1 MADRGRRGTR
11 RRRTAPARGRG
22 AGAAARSPRATLH
35 TFAEELPGMIWVV
48 DTKGGMTYAN
58 TRLCTFAGTTM
69 TSVLGDKWQ
78 VLVHQDDRAEAA
90 AAVNAAVRARQPFTI
105 ECRMRNRDGD
115 YRWVTVAGNPRTS
128 NGRYAGFIGTV
139 TDSTPRRSA
148 EHAAGL
154 ASSRLHVLVAAMDDM
169 CVGVGKEEE
178 IIFWNRKAEQ
188 FTGIPA
194 TETIGHSLQTVLS
207 PETLA
212 NVRTLIRAPHASGGS
227 SLVESCVFYARP
239 DLPVRAQVVTSD
251 NACILVAFPER
262 DGQSPSGGSVVSALA
277 AQNDWLHNLL
287 QNTEDIVIIQDAE
300 GRYLYSNGSHRFGIR
315 TEDVLGKLPGEIH
328 DRDSTE
334 IIMRRV
340 RRVIQSGDGFTEE
353 TRMSWEGQSH
363 WFLDQLSPL
372 RNAAGTV
379 AAVAT
384 ISRNITDRKEAEQRL
399 QDSEERYRT
408 FVENS
413 NEGIW
418 RIETDEP
425 IPVGLPVD
433 EQVHRVLKHAY
444 IAECNASLARLFG
457 FEQAQAVI
465 GVRFD
470 ELPHAE
476 TPEDLRTLT
485 QFIQSGYR
493 LMNYETQLRRQD
505 GLSRYVLHNVVG
517 TVENGQ
523 LVRAWGSLSDVT
535 ERKDAERELR
545 LLAHTI
551 TSTRDCVSLTDLD
564 DRVLFVNDAF
574 LSTYGFSEEELIGH
588 DIKRVRPEGNEQAGL
603 GAIKE
608 KTLDGGWYGEVIN
621 RRADGSLFPVEL
633 WTSVVRND
641 EGEPVAMV
649 GVARDITA
657 RKQAEEELRASL
669 REKEVLLKEIHH
681 RVKNNLQVISSLLSL
696 QSEYLKDEEM
706 IKIFKESQNRVKSM
720 ALIHEKLYQSRN
732 LAEID
737 FGDYLRE
744 LTTQLVRS
752 YGIGTHGVQLN
763 VNTSRVLLAVDR
775 AIPCGI
781 IVNELV
787 TNALKYAFPD
797 GRSGRIDVDLHPVST
812 DRVRLTVRDNGV
824 GIPDHIDVTT
834 SDSLGLTLVRM
845 LGEQVQGEMA
855 MQPHGPGTEFMLTFR
870 K

>member
-1 MADRGRRGTR
+1 M
-11 RRRTAPARGRG
+11 PA
-22 AGAAARSPRATLH
+22 H
-35 TFAEELPGMIWVV
+35 
-48 DTKGGMTYAN
+48 
-58 TRLCTFAGTTM
+58 
-69 TSVLGDKWQ
+69 
-78 VLVHQDDRAEAA
+78 
-90 AAVNAAVRARQPFTI
+90 
-105 ECRMRNRDGD
+105 
-115 YRWVTVAGNPRTS
+115 
-128 NGRYAGFIGTV
+128 
-139 TDSTPRRSA
+139 
-148 EHAAGL
+148 
-154 ASSRLHVLVAAMDDM
+154 
-169 CVGVGKEEE
+169 
-178 IIFWNRKAEQ
+178 
-188 FTGIPA
+188 
-194 TETIGHSLQTVLS
+194 
-207 PETLA
+207 
-212 NVRTLIRAPHASGGS
+212 
-227 SLVESCVFYARP
+227 
-239 DLPVRAQVVTSD
+239 VVTSD
-251 NACILVAFPER
+251 NACILVAVSER
-262 DGQSPSGGSVVSALA
+262 DGQSPADESVATALA

-287 QNTEDIVIIQDAE
+287 KNTDDIVVIQDPE
-300 GRYLYSNGSHRFGIR
+300 GRYLYSNGSHRFGVGM
-315 TEDVLGKLPGEIH
+315 EKVLGKLPGEIH
-328 DRDSTE
+328 DRAFADT
-334 IIMRRV
+334 IVRRV
-340 RRVIQSGDGFTEE
+340 RRVIESGEGFTEE
-353 TRMSWEGQSH
+353 THMSWEGQSY
-363 WFLDQLSPL
+363 WLLDQLSPL

-379 AAVAT
+379 SAVAT
-384 ISRNITDRKEAEQRL
+384 ISRDITNQKKAEQRL
-399 QDSEERYRT
+399 RENEERYRR

-425 IPVGLPVD
+425 IPVGLPAD

-444 IAECNASLARLFG
+444 IAECNASFARLFG
-457 FEQAQAVI
+457 FEEAQAII

-470 ELPHAE
+470 ELLH
-476 TPEDLRTLT
+476 TDVPEDLRTLT
-485 QFIQSGYR
+485 RFIQSGYR
-493 LMNYETQLRRQD
+493 LMNYETQVRRQD
-505 GLSRYVLHNVVG
+505 GLTRHVLHNIVG

-564 DRVLFVNDAF
+564 DRILFVNDAF
-574 LSTYGFSEEELIGH
+574 LSTYGFSEEELLGH
-588 DIKRVRPEGNEQAGL
+588 DIKRVRPEGVEQEGL
-603 GAIKE
+603 GAIRE

-633 WTSVVRND
+633 WSSVVRND

-696 QSEYLKDEEM
+696 QSEYLKDAEM
-706 IKIFKESQNRVKSM
+706 VKIFKESQNRVKSM

-763 VNTSRVLLAVDR
+763 VNASRVLLAVDR

-781 IVNELV
+781 VVNELV

-797 GRSGRIDVDLHPVST
+797 GRSGRIDVDLHPVGT

-824 GIPDHIDVTT
+824 GIPAHIDVTT

-845 LGEQVQGEMA
+845 LAEQVQGEMT
-855 MQPHGPGTEFMLTFR
+855 MQPHGPGAEFMLTFR

>member
-1 MADRGRRGTR
+1 
-11 RRRTAPARGRG
+11 
-22 AGAAARSPRATLH
+22 
-35 TFAEELPGMIWVV
+35 MIWLV
-48 DTKGGMTYAN
+48 DKTGRMTYAN
-58 TRLCTFAGTTM
+58 ARLCTFAGTTRD
-69 TSVLGDKWQ
+69 SIRGDKWQ

-90 AAVNAAVRARQPFTI
+90 AAVNAAIRARQPFTI
-105 ECRMRNRDGD
+105 ECRLRNRDGD
-115 YRWVTVAGNPRTS
+115 YRWVAISGNPRTS
-128 NGRYAGFIGTV
+128 NGRYAGYVGTI
-139 TDSTPRRSA
+139 TDSTPRHSA

-178 IIFWNRKAEQ
+178 IICWNRKAEQ

-194 TETIGHSLQTVLS
+194 TETIGHPLQSVLS

-212 NVRTLIRAPHASGGS
+212 SVRAMMHAPHASGS
-227 SLVESCVFYARP
+227 SSFIESCVFRSRP
-239 DLPVRAQVVTSD
+239 ELPVPAHVVTSN
-251 NACILVAFPER
+251 NACILVAVPER
-262 DGQSPSGGSVVSALA
+262 DGQSPADESVATALV

-287 QNTEDIVIIQDAE
+287 KNTEDIVVIQDPE
-300 GRYLYSNGSHRFGIR
+300 GRYLYSNGSCRFGVGM
-315 TEDVLGKLPGEIH
+315 EKVLGKLPGEIH
-328 DRDSTE
+328 DRAFADT
-334 IIMRRV
+334 IVRRV
-340 RRVIQSGDGFTEE
+340 RRVIESGEGFTEE
-353 TRMSWEGQSH
+353 TRMSWEGQSR

-372 RNAAGTV
+372 RNVAGTV
-379 AAVAT
+379 SAVAT
-384 ISRNITDRKEAEQRL
+384 ISRDITDQKKAEQRL
-399 QDSEERYRT
+399 RESEERYRR

-425 IPVGLPVD
+425 IPVGLPPN
-433 EQVHRVLKHAY
+433 EQVQRVLKHAY
-444 IAECNASLARLFG
+444 LAECNASFARLFG
-457 FEQAQAVI
+457 YEEVQAI
-465 GVRFD
+465 LGVQFSKLLLTD
-470 ELPHAE
+470 V
-476 TPEDLRTLT
+476 PEGLHTLT
-485 QFIQSGYR
+485 QFIESGYR

-505 GLSRYVLHNVVG
+505 GLTRYVLHNVVG
-517 TVENGQ
+517 TVENGH
-523 LVRAWGSLSDVT
+523 LVRAWGSVSDVT

-564 DRVLFVNDAF
+564 DNVLFVNDAF
-574 LSTYGFSEEELIGH
+574 LSTYGFSEEALLGH
-588 DIKRVRPEGNEQAGL
+588 DIKQVRPEGVEQAGL
-603 GAIKE
+603 TAIKE

-681 RVKNNLQVISSLLSL
+681 RVKNNMQVISSLLSL
-696 QSEYLKDEEM
+696 QSEYLKDAEM
-706 IKIFKESQNRVKSM
+706 VKIFKESQNRVKSM

-763 VNTSRVLLAVDR
+763 VNTGRVLLAVDR

-797 GRSGRIDVDLHPVST
+797 GRSGRIDVDLHPVGA

-824 GIPDHIDVTT
+824 GIPAHVDVTT

-845 LGEQVQGEMA
+845 LAEQVQGEMS
-855 MQPHGPGTEFMLTFR
+855 MQPHGPGAEFMLTFR